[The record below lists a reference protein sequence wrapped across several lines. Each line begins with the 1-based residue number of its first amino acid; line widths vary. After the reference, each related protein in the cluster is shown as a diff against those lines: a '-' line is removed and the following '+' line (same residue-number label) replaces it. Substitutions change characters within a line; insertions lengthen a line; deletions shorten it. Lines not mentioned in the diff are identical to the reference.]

1 MADNSS
7 SHHHHHHHHHKM
19 DGASRFKRKSLLAM
33 ERRKKIEKWLFRSL
47 LAFAIILGAV
57 VVLTY
62 MIDR

>member
-1 MADNSS
+1 
-7 SHHHHHHHHHKM
+7 
-19 DGASRFKRKSLLAM
+19 M

>member
-19 DGASRFKRKSLLAM
+19 DGASRFKRKSLLAL

-57 VVLTY
+57 VVVTY